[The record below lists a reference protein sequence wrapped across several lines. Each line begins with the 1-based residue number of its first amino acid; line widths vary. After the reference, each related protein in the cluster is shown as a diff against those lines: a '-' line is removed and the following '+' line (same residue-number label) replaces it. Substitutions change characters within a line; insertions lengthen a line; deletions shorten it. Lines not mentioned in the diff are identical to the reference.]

1 MLKVVPMWSSPING
15 LVVALCLGVT
25 GLSAAEPAWVAKP
38 GPWGDLQVRAV
49 YLEPPENILAV
60 VAKPSSVTRWTFEQT
75 TVNGVRAIMEK
86 AGVSAPV
93 VERLLG
99 PTQVV
104 VSGNNVVVLPKVDDL
119 VAMSQPAR
127 SALYLELAKSPANEY
142 QRDPV
147 FIHGGDIDDWLAES
161 DLGKPQQELLRKL
174 LWRRGA
180 ALVFSDIQALLTLSK
195 GPEETAAV
203 FRTITRVRSL
213 LVELRLPL
221 KEGRSAFIDYWSAGQ
236 LNAER
241 TPFLVA
247 ITRRRAPQEVDVTQF
262 LPTLARRRVYTFPT
276 AAMGLKG
283 RLPDCH
289 WTSLNFFEEEPKD
302 LYLDSA
308 KASEHLLNDYV
319 AVDPPYKFGDVLC
332 FLEDG
337 EGLHTCVQVA
347 DDIVLTKNGES
358 ILAPWTFM
366 SLKDVDDIYRRS
378 ENTRIQ
384 GYRLKGR

>member
-1 MLKVVPMWSSPING
+1 MSRLSSPFALVAG
-15 LVVALCLGVT
+15 LCFGVVSLF
-25 GLSAAEPAWVAKP
+25 SAEPAWVTKS
-38 GPWGDLQVRAV
+38 GPWGDLQVRTV
-49 YLEPPENILAV
+49 YLEPPDNILAV

-75 TVNGVRAIMEK
+75 TEKGVRQVMEK
-86 AGVSAPV
+86 AGVPAAV
-93 VERLLG
+93 IDRLLG

-104 VSGNNVVVLPKVDDL
+104 VSGNNVVILPKVEDL
-119 VAMSQPAR
+119 VAIGETAR
-127 SALYLELAKSPANEY
+127 SALYLELAKSAANEY

-147 FIHGGDIDDWLAES
+147 FIHGGDINDWLEETEIT
-161 DLGKPQQELLRKL
+161 KPQKELLRKL

-180 ALVFSDIQALLTLSK
+180 ALVFSDIQALLTLAK
-195 GPEETAAV
+195 DPGEIAAV

-213 LVELRLPL
+213 LVELKLPL
-221 KEGRSAFIDYWSAGQ
+221 KEGRATFIDYWSAGS

-241 TPFLVA
+241 VPFLTA
-247 ITRRRAPQEVDVTQF
+247 ITRRRAPQDIDVTQF

-276 AAMGLKG
+276 ASMGLKG

-308 KASEHLLNDYV
+308 KASEHLLSDYV

-332 FLEDG
+332 FLENG

-378 ENTRIQ
+378 ADTRVQ
-384 GYRLKGR
+384 GYRLKR

>member
-1 MLKVVPMWSSPING
+1 MSLPFALLI
-15 LVVALCLGVT
+15 ALCLGA
-25 GLSAAEPAWVAKP
+25 GRLSSAEPVWVTKP
-38 GPWGDLQVRAV
+38 GPWGDLQVRTV

-60 VAKPSSVTRWTFEQT
+60 VSKPSSVTRWTFEQT
-75 TVNGVRAIMEK
+75 TEKGVRVIMEK
-86 AGVSAPV
+86 AGLASTLID
-93 VERLLG
+93 RLLG

-104 VSGNNVVVLPKVDDL
+104 SSGNNVVVLPKVADL
-119 VAMSQPAR
+119 EEISPPAR

-147 FIHGGDIDDWLAES
+147 FIHGGDIDDWLAEAEIT
-161 DLGKPQQELLRKL
+161 KPQQELLRKL
-174 LWRRGA
+174 LWRRGS
-180 ALVFSDIQALLTLSK
+180 ALVFSDIQAVLSLAK
-195 GPEETAAV
+195 TSEEIAAV

-213 LVELRLPL
+213 LVELKLPL
-221 KEGRSAFIDYWSAGQ
+221 KDGRGTFIDYWSAGN

-247 ITRRRAPQEVDVTQF
+247 ITRRRAPQLIDVTQF

-302 LYLDSA
+302 LYLDTA
-308 KASEHLLNDYV
+308 KASEHLLSGYV

-332 FLEDG
+332 FLDNG

-378 ENTRIQ
+378 AGTRIQ
-384 GYRLKGR
+384 GYRLKPR

>member
-1 MLKVVPMWSSPING
+1 MPLRSSFFFG
-15 LVVALCLGVT
+15 LVLAC
-25 GLSAAEPAWVAKP
+25 LSATRLFSAEPAWETKS

-49 YLEPPENILAV
+49 YLEPPDNILAV
-60 VAKPSSVTRWTFEQT
+60 VSKPSSVTRWTFEQT
-75 TVNGVRAIMEK
+75 TEKGVRAIMAK
-86 AGVSAPV
+86 AGLSAALID
-93 VERLLG
+93 RLMG

-104 VSGNNVVVLPKVDDL
+104 TNGNNLVVLPKVEDL
-119 VAMSQPAR
+119 VEIGEAPR
-127 SALYLELAKSPANEY
+127 SALYAELAKFSANEY
-142 QRDPV
+142 HRDPV
-147 FIHGGDIDDWLAES
+147 FIHGGDIDDWLSETEIT
-161 DLGKPQQELLRKL
+161 KPQQELMRKL
-174 LWRRGA
+174 LWRRGSA
-180 ALVFSDIQALLTLSK
+180 VVFSDIQALLTLTKSQ
-195 GPEETAAV
+195 EEVATV

-213 LVELRLPL
+213 LVELKLPL
-221 KEGRSAFIDYWSAGQ
+221 KEGRAGFIEYWSAGS

-241 TPFLVA
+241 VPFLSA
-247 ITRRRAPQEVDVTQF
+247 ITRRRAPQMVDITQF

-289 WTSLNFFEEEPKD
+289 WTSLNFFEEEAKD
-302 LYLDSA
+302 NYLDSA
-308 KASEHLLNDYV
+308 MASQHLLTAYV
-319 AVDPPYKFGDVLC
+319 AIDPPYKFGDVLC
-332 FLEDG
+332 FLDNG

-378 ENTRIQ
+378 PDTRIQ

>member
-1 MLKVVPMWSSPING
+1 MSFRSPIPLVLILALSLCAAG
-15 LVVALCLGVT
+15 LF
-25 GLSAAEPAWVAKP
+25 SAEPVWVAKP
-38 GPWGDLQVRAV
+38 GPWGDLQVRTV

-60 VAKPSSVTRWTFEQT
+60 VAKPSAVTRWTFEQT
-75 TVNGVRAIMEK
+75 TEKGVRATMEK
-86 AGVSAPV
+86 AGLPSALV
-93 VERLLG
+93 DRLLG

-104 VSGNNVVVLPKVDDL
+104 SSGNNVVVLPKVEDL
-119 VAMSQPAR
+119 VAMTEASR
-127 SALYLELAKSPANEY
+127 SALYAELAKSSANEY
-142 QRDPV
+142 QRDPI
-147 FIHGGDIDDWLAES
+147 FIHGGDIDDWLAETEIT
-161 DLGKPQQELLRKL
+161 KPQQELMRKL

-180 ALVFSDIQALLTLSK
+180 ALVFSDIQALLALAKDSK
-195 GPEETAAV
+195 EVAAV
-203 FRTITRVRSL
+203 FRTITRIRSL
-213 LVELRLPL
+213 LVELKLPL
-221 KEGRSAFIDYWSAGQ
+221 REGRATFVDYWSAGN

-241 TPFLVA
+241 VPFLVA
-247 ITRRRAPQEVDVTQF
+247 VTRRRAPQDIDITQF

-308 KASEHLLNDYV
+308 KASEHLLTDYV
-319 AVDPPYKFGDVLC
+319 AIDPPYKFGDILC
-332 FLEDG
+332 FLDDG

-366 SLKDVDDIYRRS
+366 PLKDVDDIYRRS
-378 ENTRIQ
+378 ADTRIQ

>member
-1 MLKVVPMWSSPING
+1 MSFRSSLRFALIS
-15 LVVALCLGVT
+15 ALCLGAA
-25 GLSAAEPAWVAKP
+25 GMFAAEPVWVAKP
-38 GPWGDLQVRAV
+38 GPWGDLQVRTV

-75 TVNGVRAIMEK
+75 TEKGVRVIMEK
-86 AGVSAPV
+86 AGLSSALV
-93 VERLLG
+93 DRLLG

-104 VSGNNVVVLPKVDDL
+104 ASGNNIVVLPKVEDL
-119 VAMSQPAR
+119 VEISQAAR
-127 SALYLELAKSPANEY
+127 SALYAELAKSSSNEY

-147 FIHGGDIDDWLAES
+147 FIHGGDIDDWLAETEIT
-161 DLGKPQQELLRKL
+161 KPQQELLRKL
-174 LWRRGA
+174 LWRRGS
-180 ALVFSDIQALLTLSK
+180 ALVFSDIQALLTLAKNS
-195 GPEETAAV
+195 EEVATI

-213 LVELRLPL
+213 LVELKLPL
-221 KEGRSAFIDYWSAGQ
+221 REGRATFVDYWSAGS

-247 ITRRRAPQEVDVTQF
+247 ITRRRAPQDIDVTQF

-308 KASEHLLNDYV
+308 KASEHLLADYV
-319 AVDPPYKFGDVLC
+319 AIDPPFKFGDVLC
-332 FLEDG
+332 FLDNG

-378 ENTRIQ
+378 ADTRVQ

>member
-1 MLKVVPMWSSPING
+1 MSFRSSLRFALIS
-15 LVVALCLGVT
+15 ALCVGAFGVF
-25 GLSAAEPAWVAKP
+25 AAEPTWVAKP
-38 GPWGDLQVRAV
+38 GPWGELQVRTV
-49 YLEPPENILAV
+49 YLEPPENILAI
-60 VAKPSSVTRWTFEQT
+60 VAKPTSVTRWTFEQT
-75 TVNGVRAIMEK
+75 TEKGVREIMEK
-86 AGVSAPV
+86 AGLPSAV
-93 VERLLG
+93 IGRLLS

-104 VSGNNVVVLPKVDDL
+104 ASGNSVVVLPKVEDL
-119 VAMSQPAR
+119 LAISQEAR
-127 SALYLELAKSPANEY
+127 SALYAELAKSAANEY

-147 FIHGGDIDDWLAES
+147 FIHGGDIEDWLAETEIT
-161 DLGKPQQELLRKL
+161 KPQQELLRKL
-174 LWRRGA
+174 LWRRGS
-180 ALVFSDIQALLTLSK
+180 ALVFSDIQALLTLAKNSD
-195 GPEETAAV
+195 EVAAV

-213 LVELRLPL
+213 LVELKLPL
-221 KEGRSAFIDYWSAGQ
+221 KEGRAEFIDYWSAGT

-241 TPFLVA
+241 APFLVA
-247 ITRRRAPQEVDVTQF
+247 ITRRRAPQMIDITQF

-308 KASEHLLNDYV
+308 KASEHLLSGYV
-319 AVDPPYKFGDVLC
+319 AIDPPFKFGDVLC
-332 FLEDG
+332 FLDNG

-366 SLKDVDDIYRRS
+366 SLKDLEEIYRRS
-378 ENTRIQ
+378 ANTRIQ
-384 GYRLKGR
+384 GYRLKGH

>member
-1 MLKVVPMWSSPING
+1 MAFRSSLSFVFP
-15 LVVALCLGVT
+15 ALLAFAAAH
-25 GLSAAEPAWVAKP
+25 LSAAEPVWIAKP

-75 TVNGVRAIMEK
+75 TEKGVREVMEK
-86 AGVSAPV
+86 AGVPAEV
-93 VERLLG
+93 VARLLG

-104 VSGNNVVVLPKVDDL
+104 ASGNNVVVLPKVEDL
-119 VAMSQPAR
+119 VALGEAAR
-127 SALYLELAKSPANEY
+127 SALYAELAKSSANEY

-147 FIHGGDIDDWLAES
+147 FIHGGDIDDWLAETEIT
-161 DLGKPQQELLRKL
+161 KPQQELMRKL
-174 LWRRGA
+174 LWRRGS
-180 ALVFSDIQALLTLSK
+180 ALVFSDIQALLTLAKNS
-195 GPEETAAV
+195 EEVAAV

-213 LVELRLPL
+213 LVELKLPL
-221 KEGRSAFIDYWSAGQ
+221 KDGRATFIDYWSAGT
-236 LNAER
+236 LNTER
-241 TPFLVA
+241 VPFLVA
-247 ITRRRAPQEVDVTQF
+247 ITRRRAPQLIDATQF

-276 AAMGLKG
+276 ASMGLKG

-302 LYLDSA
+302 LFLDSA
-308 KASEHLLNDYV
+308 KASEHLLSAYV

-332 FLEDG
+332 FLDGG
-337 EGLHTCVQVA
+337 EGLHTCVHVA

-378 ENTRIQ
+378 ADTRVQ
-384 GYRLKGR
+384 GYRLKGQ

>member
-1 MLKVVPMWSSPING
+1 MAFRSSLSFVFP
-15 LVVALCLGVT
+15 ALLAFAAAH
-25 GLSAAEPAWVAKP
+25 LSAAEPLWVAKP
-38 GPWGDLQVRAV
+38 GPWGDLQVRTV

-60 VAKPSSVTRWTFEQT
+60 VAKPTSVTRWTFEQT
-75 TVNGVRAIMEK
+75 TEKGVREVMEK
-86 AGVSAPV
+86 AGVPAEV
-93 VERLLG
+93 VARLLG

-104 VSGNNVVVLPKVDDL
+104 ASGNNVVVLPKVEDL
-119 VAMSQPAR
+119 VALGEAAR
-127 SALYLELAKSPANEY
+127 SALYAELAKSSANEY

-147 FIHGGDIDDWLAES
+147 FIHGGDIDDWLAETEITKEQQ
-161 DLGKPQQELLRKL
+161 DLMRKL
-174 LWRRGA
+174 LWRRGS
-180 ALVFSDIQALLTLSK
+180 ALVFSDIQALLTLSRSS
-195 GPEETAAV
+195 EEVAAV

-213 LVELRLPL
+213 LVELKLPL
-221 KEGRSAFIDYWSAGQ
+221 RDGRATFVDYWSAGA

-241 TPFLVA
+241 VPFLVA
-247 ITRRRAPQEVDVTQF
+247 ITRRRAPQMVDITQF

-308 KASEHLLNDYV
+308 KASEHLLADYV
-319 AVDPPYKFGDVLC
+319 AIDPPYKFGDVLC
-332 FLEDG
+332 FLDKG

-378 ENTRIQ
+378 ADTRVQ
-384 GYRLKGR
+384 GYRLKGQ

>member
-1 MLKVVPMWSSPING
+1 MSFRSPIPLVLILALSLCAAG
-15 LVVALCLGVT
+15 LF
-25 GLSAAEPAWVAKP
+25 SAEPVWVAKP
-38 GPWGDLQVRAV
+38 GPWGDLQVRTV

-60 VAKPSSVTRWTFEQT
+60 VAKPSAVTRWTFEQT
-75 TVNGVRAIMEK
+75 TEKGVRATMEK
-86 AGVSAPV
+86 AGLPSALV
-93 VERLLG
+93 DRLLG

-104 VSGNNVVVLPKVDDL
+104 SSGNNVVVLPKVEDL
-119 VAMSQPAR
+119 VAMTEASR
-127 SALYLELAKSPANEY
+127 SALYAELAKSSANEY
-142 QRDPV
+142 QRDPI
-147 FIHGGDIDDWLAES
+147 FIHGGDIDDWLAET
-161 DLGKPQQELLRKL
+161 DITKPQQELMRKL

-180 ALVFSDIQALLTLSK
+180 ALVFSDIQALLTLAKDSK
-195 GPEETAAV
+195 EVAAV
-203 FRTITRVRSL
+203 FRTITRIRSL
-213 LVELRLPL
+213 LVELKLPL
-221 KEGRSAFIDYWSAGQ
+221 REGRATFVDYWSAGN

-241 TPFLVA
+241 VPFLVA
-247 ITRRRAPQEVDVTQF
+247 VTRRRAPQDIDITQF

-308 KASEHLLNDYV
+308 KASEHLLTDYV
-319 AVDPPYKFGDVLC
+319 AIDPPYKFGDILC
-332 FLEDG
+332 FLDDG

-366 SLKDVDDIYRRS
+366 PLKDVDDIYRRS
-378 ENTRIQ
+378 ADTRIQ
-384 GYRLKGR
+384 GYRLKGH

>member
-1 MLKVVPMWSSPING
+1 VF
-15 LVVALCLGVT
+15 
-25 GLSAAEPAWVAKP
+25 AAEPAWVAKP
-38 GPWGDLQVRAV
+38 GPWGELQVRTV
-49 YLEPPENILAV
+49 YLEPPENILAI
-60 VAKPSSVTRWTFEQT
+60 VAKPTSVTRWTFEQT
-75 TVNGVRAIMEK
+75 TEKGVREIMEK
-86 AGVSAPV
+86 AGLPSAV
-93 VERLLG
+93 IGRLLS

-104 VSGNNVVVLPKVDDL
+104 ASGNSVVVLPKVEDL
-119 VAMSQPAR
+119 LAISQEAR
-127 SALYLELAKSPANEY
+127 SALYAELAKSAANEY

-147 FIHGGDIDDWLAES
+147 FIHGGDIEDWLAETEIT
-161 DLGKPQQELLRKL
+161 KPQQELLRKL
-174 LWRRGA
+174 LWRRGS
-180 ALVFSDIQALLTLSK
+180 ALVFSDIQALLTLAKNSD
-195 GPEETAAV
+195 EVAAV

-213 LVELRLPL
+213 LVELKLPL
-221 KEGRSAFIDYWSAGQ
+221 KEGRAEFIDYWSAGT

-241 TPFLVA
+241 APFLVA
-247 ITRRRAPQEVDVTQF
+247 ITRRRAPQMIDITQF

-302 LYLDSA
+302 LFLDSA
-308 KASEHLLNDYV
+308 KASEHLLSGYV
-319 AVDPPYKFGDVLC
+319 AIDPPFKFGDVLC
-332 FLEDG
+332 FLDNG

-366 SLKDVDDIYRRS
+366 SLKDLEEIYRRS
-378 ENTRIQ
+378 ANTRVQ

>member
-1 MLKVVPMWSSPING
+1 MPFRSSLSSVLLSVLG
-15 LVVALCLGVT
+15 FGCAALA
-25 GLSAAEPAWVAKP
+25 AAEPAWVAKP
-38 GPWGDLQVRAV
+38 GPWGDLQVRTV

-75 TVNGVRAIMEK
+75 TEKGVRAIMEK
-86 AGVSAPV
+86 AGLPAALVD
-93 VERLLG
+93 RLLS

-104 VSGNNVVVLPKVDDL
+104 ASGNNVVVLPKVEDL
-119 VAMSQPAR
+119 LAMSVPAR
-127 SALYLELAKSPANEY
+127 SALYAELAKSSSNEY
-142 QRDPV
+142 QCDPV
-147 FIHGGDIDDWLAES
+147 FIHGGDIDDWLAETEITKAQQ
-161 DLGKPQQELLRKL
+161 DLMRRL
-174 LWRRGA
+174 LWRRGS
-180 ALVFSDIQALLTLSK
+180 ALVFSDIQALLTLAKDS
-195 GPEETAAV
+195 GEVATV

-213 LVELRLPL
+213 LVELKLPL
-221 KEGRSAFIDYWSAGQ
+221 KDGRATFVDYWSAGS

-241 TPFLVA
+241 VPFLVA
-247 ITRRRAPQEVDVTQF
+247 ITRRRAPQDIDVTQF

-308 KASEHLLNDYV
+308 KASEHLLADYV
-319 AVDPPYKFGDVLC
+319 AIDPPYKFGDVLC
-332 FLEDG
+332 FLDKG
-337 EGLHTCVQVA
+337 EGLHTCVQIA

-366 SLKDVDDIYRRS
+366 ALKDVDDVYRRS
-378 ENTRIQ
+378 ADTRVQ
-384 GYRLKGR
+384 GYRLKGH